1 HWNRYRP
8 CTAPVQHDQIEY
20 IFCTNIGQFAFCLRC
35 GNDASTNARA
45 VAKVADWRRFLW
57 ECCGQVARLCAR
69 MRLVFGPEYA
79 MVLRNGWHIKCLA
92 KIGRWWPGT
101 LVRAGRLGSRPLDNS

>member
-1 HWNRYRP
+1 MGPSPFGPPADAAPDSFSPVHWNRYRP

-79 MVLRNGWHIKCLA
+79 
-92 KIGRWWPGT
+92 
-101 LVRAGRLGSRPLDNS
+101 